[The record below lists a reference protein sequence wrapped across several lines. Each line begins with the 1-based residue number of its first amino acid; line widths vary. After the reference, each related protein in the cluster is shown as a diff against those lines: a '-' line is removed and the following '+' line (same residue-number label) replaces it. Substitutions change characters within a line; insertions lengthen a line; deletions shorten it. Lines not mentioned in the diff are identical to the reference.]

1 MHEPGTAK
9 ESARL
14 QPGGRYR
21 GRFAPSPTG
30 ALHLGSLTAALGS
43 WLLARHAGGDW
54 LVRVEDIDPPRE
66 VPGAAR
72 QQIET
77 LKAFGLESDET
88 VVFQSARSELYE
100 AALRRLLDAGTAF
113 ACRCSR
119 SDLAASD
126 GIHRVCVPRPS
137 GKASAFRLR
146 VPEQDI
152 AFVDRFRGRFA
163 QNLAREAGDFVLKRA
178 DGLWAYQLAVVV
190 DDHAQ
195 GITEV
200 VRGADLLDSTPRQ
213 IWLQRQLGVP
223 TPAYAHLPL
232 ITLRDGEKL
241 SKSLASRPVDPQA
254 PLPALAA
261 AYAWL
266 GQDTVVPSSRAS
278 TPSAWLNAALQGF
291 NPARIPARDVVLDQ

>member
-1 MHEPGTAK
+1 M
-9 ESARL
+9 
-14 QPGGRYR
+14 
-21 GRFAPSPTG
+21 
-30 ALHLGSLTAALGS
+30 
-43 WLLARHAGGDW
+43 
-54 LVRVEDIDPPRE
+54 
-66 VPGAAR
+66 
-72 QQIET
+72 
-77 LKAFGLESDET
+77 
-88 VVFQSARSELYE
+88 
-100 AALRRLLDAGTAF
+100 
-113 ACRCSR
+113 
-119 SDLAASD
+119 
-126 GIHRVCVPRPS
+126 
-137 GKASAFRLR
+137 
-146 VPEQDI
+146 PEQDI

-223 TPAYAHLPL
+223 PPAYAHLPL
-232 ITLRDGEKL
+232 LTLRNGEKL

-266 GQDTVVPSSRAS
+266 GQQTVVPSSRAS